1 MCRNSHKFKY
11 RFPYFSLYR
20 NNFTLNY
27 ASTISQQINTIKRI
41 SPKKATFRKKKCSH
55 TSNIPLKKCGHVPN
69 IPLKKC
75 GHTANIPLK
84 KCGLIPN
91 IPLKKCSFT

>member
-27 ASTISQQINTIKRI
+27 ASTISQQINTIKRN
-41 SPKKATFRKKKCSH
+41 SPKKDHIPLKKCSH
-55 TSNIPLKKCGHVPN
+55 TSNIPLKKCGHTANNPLKKCSLMTN

-75 GHTANIPLK
+75 GHEDEFK
-84 KCGLIPN
+84 Y
-91 IPLKKCSFT
+91 

>member
-20 NNFTLNY
+20 NNFNLNY
-27 ASTISQQINTIKRI
+27 ASTIPQQINVIK
-41 SPKKATFRKKKCSH
+41 KFRRKNHIPLKKCSH
-55 TSNIPLKKCGHVPN
+55 TSN